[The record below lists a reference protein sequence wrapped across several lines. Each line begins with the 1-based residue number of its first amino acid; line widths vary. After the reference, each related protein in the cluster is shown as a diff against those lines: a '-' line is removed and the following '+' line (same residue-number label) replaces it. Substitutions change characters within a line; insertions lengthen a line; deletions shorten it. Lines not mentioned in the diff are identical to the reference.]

1 MIPADGFFEWRK
13 LGRSKQPHYLQLKDE
28 SPFAFAGIWDEWK
41 KGDLLI
47 RSCAIIT
54 TPANELVKDLHDRM
68 PAILPPESYEIWLDR
83 NTDPATLEKL
93 LAPFPAAEMK
103 SHPVSSAVN
112 YVKND
117 NSDLT
122 QRVDVEIGTTPS
134 LF

>member
-1 MIPADGFFEWRK
+1 MIPADGFFEWLK

-28 SPFAFAGIWDEWK
+28 APFAFAGIWDQWK
-41 KGDLLI
+41 NGGLLI

-54 TPANELVKDLHDRM
+54 TTANELVKPLHNRM
-68 PAILPPESYEIWLDR
+68 PAILHPESYEIWLDQ
-83 NTDPATLEKL
+83 NADLKTLEKL
-93 LAPFPAAEMK
+93 LVPFPASEMK

-112 YVKND
+112 KVQND

-122 QRVDVEIGTTPS
+122 QRVDAEVGTNLS